1 MVEYLFEADR
11 VDSRWMGYQGL
22 FGGFVAA
29 LLVDAAIS
37 QSNYRLV
44 SFSANFVSGVDRD
57 DLTLTV
63 DQLHGGRSTQLS
75 RMTLLS
81 DGRIRV
87 YGSAEFVR
95 EGLDTHQR
103 ALWLQREPSVPLPD
117 KWLDQGRMALPFDQ
131 LFDVRRIDPPR
142 LSRPSSTWVRPT
154 PAIPSPPGLESPEAL
169 LTAML
174 DLPTPGLFGEPSPPA
189 FIPTIDYTLHFPPR
203 ASWDASAWVRIVHST
218 AWATRSE
225 CADDVRAWDQQGNLI
240 AVARQTRSIRWGEA
254 V

>member
-11 VDSRWMGYQGL
+11 VDGRWMGYQGL

-37 QSNYRLV
+37 ESTYRLV
-44 SFSANFVSGVDRD
+44 SFSSNFVSGVHRD

-63 DQLHGGRSTQLS
+63 DHLHSGRSTQLS
-75 RMTLLS
+75 RMTLRS

-87 YGSAEFVR
+87 YASAEFVR
-95 EGLDTHQR
+95 EELEAQQK
-103 ALWLQREPSVPLPD
+103 ALWLQREPSVPIPD
-117 KWLDQGRMALPFDQ
+117 TRLDQGRVALPFDE
-131 LFDVRRIDPPR
+131 LFDVRRVDPPR
-142 LSRPSSTWVRPT
+142 VSKPSSTWVRPN
-154 PAIPSPPGLESPEAL
+154 PAFPSPPGLDSPEAL

-203 ASWDASAWVRIVHST
+203 ARWDASAWLRIVHST
-218 AWATRSE
+218 AWATHSE
-225 CADDVRAWDQQGNLI
+225 CADDVRAWDQQGNLV
-240 AVARQTRSIRWGEA
+240 AVARQTRSIRWGET